1 VRLWLGTEV
10 DVFGSILQ
18 RMILWELT
26 KVFLMSLVGITGI
39 LLMAGIIAE
48 ASQQGLGPTQI
59 LAAIPLLVPSTLP
72 YTIPAT
78 TLFATCVVYGRL
90 AADNEILAI
99 KSAGIN
105 AIRVVRPGL
114 LLGLAMSGATMGL
127 YYRIIPYTHHL
138 LRAMVFNDAQELL
151 YSLLRKHG
159 ELKHSSFPYEM
170 YVQGVR
176 GRKLLGPIFKHKDAN
191 GAFDYVAHARE
202 ADLQV
207 LAQKGQI
214 IIHMKKG
221 YMSGIQSHGAIED
234 DNFTVDLPKDFGKQT
249 QRRPRDLT
257 WQEVLDERVKLQK
270 EEDEIKA
277 KIVFF
282 TSRQLLADVPIDLPG
297 VLKSLNNQVSQIRQQ
312 IVALDVELQMRPA
325 LSLGCLFFIL
335 VGCPV
340 GIWFSRSDYL
350 SAFITCFLPI
360 VFIYY
365 PLLLC
370 GTGMAK
376 EGRYNMMIPL
386 VWGADAVVGLMG
398 LILFWRLL
406 KN

>member
-1 VRLWLGTEV
+1 M
-10 DVFGSILQ
+10 FGSILQ

-26 KVFLMSLVGITGI
+26 KVFLLSLVGITGI

-90 AADNEILAI
+90 SADNEILAI

-105 AIRVVRPGL
+105 ALTVVRPGL
-114 LLGLAMSGATMGL
+114 LLGLAMSVATMGL
-127 YYRIIPYTHHL
+127 YYRIIPYTHYL

-151 YSLLRKHG
+151 YSLLKKHH
-159 ELKHSSFPYEM
+159 EIRYSSFPYQIF
-170 YVQGVR
+170 VKGVKDK
-176 GRKLLGPIFKHKDAN
+176 KLIEPIFKRKDAH
-191 GAFDYVAHARE
+191 GAIDWVAYARE
-202 ADLQV
+202 AELQV
-207 LAQKGQI
+207 RPSQGQVDVLVK
-214 IIHMKKG
+214 HCVVWG
-221 YMSGIQSHGAIED
+221 ENDSSGVLED
-234 DNFTVDLPKDFGKQT
+234 KPFTVELPKDFGKQN
-249 QRRPRDLT
+249 QPRPRDLT
-257 WQEVLDERVKLQK
+257 WQEILERRVQLQK
-270 EEDEIKA
+270 EIEELKVNA
-277 KIVFF
+277 SKFF
-282 TSRQLLADVPIDLPG
+282 AWKHLIGDTDALPHY
-297 VLKSLNNQVSQIRQQ
+297 LKSCSDKINVAQQ
-312 IVALDVELQMRPA
+312 EIVALNVELQMRPA

-350 SAFITCFLPI
+350 SSFITCFLPI
-360 VFIYY
+360 VFVYY
-365 PLLLC
+365 PLMLC

-376 EGRYNMMIPL
+376 EGKFNMVPL
-386 VWGADAVVGLMG
+386 VWGADAIVGLMG
-398 LILFWRLL
+398 VVLFWRLL

>member
-1 VRLWLGTEV
+1 
-10 DVFGSILQ
+10 VFGSILQ

-26 KVFLMSLVGITGI
+26 KVFVMSLVGITGI

-48 ASQQGLGPTQI
+48 ASQQGLGPGQI

-78 TLFATCVVYGRL
+78 TLFAACVVYGRL

-105 AIRVVRPGL
+105 VIKVVRPGI
-114 LLGLAMSGATMGL
+114 LLGLTMSAATMGL
-127 YYRIIPYTHHL
+127 YYHIIPYTHHL
-138 LRAMVFNDAQELL
+138 LRAMVFNDAEELL
-151 YSLLRKHG
+151 YSLLRKHQ
-159 ELKHSSFPYEM
+159 EIKHSSFPY
-170 YVQGVR
+170 QIFVR
-176 GRKLLGPIFKHKDAN
+176 AVKGKKLLDPIFKRKDAH
-191 GAFDYVAHARE
+191 GAIEWVAHARE
-202 ADLQV
+202 AELQV
-207 LAQKGQI
+207 LPSKGQVDI
-214 IIHMKKG
+214 FVTHCVVWGENEANGCLASDILH
-221 YMSGIQSHGAIED
+221 
-234 DNFTVDLPKDFGKQT
+234 VDLPEDFGKQN

-257 WQEVLDERVKLQK
+257 WQEILDKRIELQK
-270 EEDEIKA
+270 KIEDIKA
-277 KIVFF
+277 KIAFA
-282 TSRQLLADVPIDLPG
+282 TSRRILIGTADTIPKYLSSFNDQI
-297 VLKSLNNQVSQIRQQ
+297 NQTQQ
-312 IVALDVELQMRPA
+312 EIVALNVELQMRPA

-360 VFIYY
+360 VFVYY
-365 PLLLC
+365 PLMLC

-376 EGRYNMMIPL
+376 EGRYNMIPL

-398 LILFWRLL
+398 LVLFWRLL

>member
-1 VRLWLGTEV
+1 
-10 DVFGSILQ
+10 
-18 RMILWELT
+18 MILWELT

-48 ASQQGLGPTQI
+48 ASQQGLGPAQI

-99 KSAGIN
+99 KAAGIN
-105 AIRVVRPGL
+105 AIKVVRPGL
-114 LLGLAMSGATMGL
+114 FLGLVMSTATMGL

-138 LRAMVFNDAQELL
+138 LRAMVFNDAEELL
-151 YSLLRKHG
+151 YSLLKKHG
-159 ELKHSSFPYEM
+159 EIRYSSFPYEI
-170 YVQGVR
+170 YVHGVR
-176 GRKLLGPIFKHKDAN
+176 GKKLISPVFKRKDVHGFVDH
-191 GAFDYVAHARE
+191 VAHARE
-202 ADLQV
+202 AELQV
-207 LAQKGQI
+207 LPSRGQVKI
-214 IIHMKKG
+214 LMKQCVV
-221 YMSGIQSHGAIED
+221 SGENENAYFIEKD
-234 DNFTVDLPKDFGKQT
+234 FTVDLPKDFGKQA

-257 WQEVLDERVKLQK
+257 WQEILDQRVELDEKL
-270 EEDEIKA
+270 EEIQRNITFA
-277 KIVFF
+277 
-282 TSRQLLADVPIDLPG
+282 TSRQLLRDAPLELPQQIE
-297 VLKSLNNQVSQIRQQ
+297 SFREQVKQNRQQ
-312 IVALDVELQMRPA
+312 RVALDVELQMRPA

-360 VFIYY
+360 VFVYY
-365 PLLLC
+365 PLMLC

-376 EGRYNMMIPL
+376 EGRFNMIPL

-398 LILFWRLL
+398 VILFWRLL
-406 KN
+406 RN